1 MLRERIQKK
10 PRRAIKTKEKEIQIR
25 GTLLEADATQQLEGL
40 INVVDSTGTKTTIH
54 VPRGMMSDIVKPM
67 FEEEV
72 VVSAIDRGSQ
82 IDLVTIDLAESD
94 EKSS

>member
-1 MLRERIQKK
+1 LCPI
-10 PRRAIKTKEKEIQIR
+10 
-25 GTLLEADATQQLEGL
+25 
-40 INVVDSTGTKTTIH
+40 VDSKGTEFKIH

-72 VVSAIDRGSQ
+72 VVSAIHKGSR

-94 EKSS
+94 EKPS

>member
-1 MLRERIQKK
+1 
-10 PRRAIKTKEKEIQIR
+10 
-25 GTLLEADATQQLEGL
+25 
-40 INVVDSTGTKTTIH
+40 
-54 VPRGMMSDIVKPM
+54 MMSDIVKPM

-94 EKSS
+94 EKPS